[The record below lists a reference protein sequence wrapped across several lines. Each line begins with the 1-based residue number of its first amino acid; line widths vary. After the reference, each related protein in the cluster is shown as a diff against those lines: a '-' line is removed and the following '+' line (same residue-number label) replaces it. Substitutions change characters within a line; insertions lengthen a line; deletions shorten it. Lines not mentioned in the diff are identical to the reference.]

1 MARNQIGS
9 VWSASNETSN
19 DTFQSLPARTITAG
33 SLVIVVG
40 RFENSG
46 IATVSVSDTAGA
58 TWQVQSQFNSNI
70 QTFIAW
76 SYNHPGYTNDI
87 ITATY
92 DVPRAYRNMAAIE
105 LDGSD
110 TSDPAQVANIVKSSA
125 VLNHSMTVSTP
136 CDIFAIQGSYS
147 TSEIIATSP
156 AVDLIPSEND
166 LYLFSTIR
174 NASTSPVTIANTG
187 GGGNQASISLAFSY
201 PGGGDVTAPTLTSA
215 TATATGANTAT
226 GGVTT
231 TEAGPAWAVLTTS
244 STTPSAAQIKAGQN
258 HTGAAASASAT
269 ATLAAGVNSSAFA
282 FTGLTGGGTYWLH
295 VVQDDTATPAN
306 TSTPITSASS
316 ITTPTPDTTP
326 PVLTGSITVG
336 AKTSST
342 IDISWPAGSDDT
354 AVVAYDVRINGGSW
368 IDNGTGLSYTA
379 TGLAALT
386 EYTFDVT
393 ARDAAGNRSSAI
405 STTTS
410 TYRAGALAST
420 ILLITGP
427 QDGNPAGFL
436 YAFAG
441 TVSAGD
447 WLSYTIVS
455 GPTPAGGSLDA
466 NAMGAFS
473 YTGPAPATMVIQ
485 PEVNGANAPETIT
498 VTLYDNS
505 VSLGAASMAST
516 PTYGSGPVSQAAPV
530 PLTGTAVAV
539 ASAYGSGQIAQG
551 APVVLA
557 GAAFAVIPAM
567 GAGGLVQGVPV
578 ALSATPFTVI
588 PVFSAG
594 ALSQAAPVALM
605 GAALSVST
613 AYGPGAI
620 SDAPTFTSMAPS
632 PVCATYRRD
641 SYPAHTFQKLAGE
654 TLDFDID
661 FRYELRS
668 TQDAARIH
676 DPVEIQAGQGVDVL
690 GAYWV
695 PGLRRVKMWIA
706 GGEAQGKSDISIWL
720 NTEAGRRLQVDVRV
734 QIK

>member
-1 MARNQIGS
+1 MTLFVDTFDGTDGQLVSARTGWGTTPGYVDVLKINGSGAVRNDAYVEDPKSVIHDTGALDHYIKVVIGAGYISSQGKISLGVSQTGRAPKFICSYFASTTTLQIRGLRGGS
-9 VWSASNETSN
+9 YQTLTSLTITLAAGDEIYIEQN
-19 DTFQSLPARTITAG
+19 DTAKT
-33 SLVIVVG
+33 LVIKRNGETVFAEPNTSYYNDPAYSGVG
-40 RFENSG
+40 FVLDYSG
-46 IATVSVSDTAGA
+46 LAATD
-58 TWQVQSQFNSNI
+58 
-70 QTFIAW
+70 
-76 SYNHPGYTNDI
+76 DI
-87 ITATY
+87 I
-92 DVPRAYRNMAAIE
+92 RSFE
-105 LDGSD
+105 
-110 TSDPAQVANIVKSSA
+110 
-125 VLNHSMTVSTP
+125 
-136 CDIFAIQGSYS
+136 
-147 TSEIIATSP
+147 
-156 AVDLIPSEND
+156 
-166 LYLFSTIR
+166 
-174 NASTSPVTIANTG
+174 ANT
-187 GGGNQASISLAFSY
+187 L
-201 PGGGDVTAPTLTSA
+201 GGDVTAPTLTSA
-215 TATATGANTAT
+215 TATATSATTAT

-231 TEAGPAWAVLTTS
+231 DEAGPAWAVLTTS

-258 HTGAAASASAT
+258 HTGAAASASDT
-269 ATLAAGVNSSAFA
+269 ATLTVGVNSSVFA
-282 FTGLTGGGTYWLH
+282 FTGLTAGQTYWEH

-316 ITTPTPDTTP
+316 ITTPAPDTTNP
-326 PVLTGSITVG
+326 TWPGGTTLGAT
-336 AKTSST
+336 AKTDTTVTLTASADATDNVGVTGYEWS
-342 IDISWPAGSDDT
+342 SDDG
-354 AVVAYDVRINGGSW
+354 A
-368 IDNGTGLSYTA
+368 SYPFTSL
-379 TGLAALT
+379 TKTFQFTALT
-386 EYTFDVT
+386 ALTSYPFKSR
-393 ARDAAGNRSSAI
+393 AYDAAGNKSAPI
-405 STTTS
+405 ALTTS
-410 TYRAGALAST
+410 TYRAGDTAAN
-420 ILLITGP
+420 IIANTGP
-427 QDGNPAGFL
+427 VGGNPAGFL
-436 YAFAG
+436 HAFAS
-441 TVSAGD
+441 TVSSTD

-516 PTYGSGPVSQAAPV
+516 PVYGVGSVSQAAPV

-567 GAGGLVQGVPV
+567 GAGGLMQGVPV
-578 ALSATPFTVI
+578 ALSADSFVVI

-613 AYGPGAI
+613 AYGPGVI

-641 SYPAHTFQKLAGE
+641 SYPAHTFHKLAGE

-668 TQDAARIH
+668 TQDSARIH
-676 DPVEIQAGQGVDVL
+676 DPVEIQAGQGVEVL

-734 QIK
+734 QIN

>member
-1 MARNQIGS
+1 MA
-9 VWSASNETSN
+9 
-19 DTFQSLPARTITAG
+19 
-33 SLVIVVG
+33 
-40 RFENSG
+40 
-46 IATVSVSDTAGA
+46 
-58 TWQVQSQFNSNI
+58 
-70 QTFIAW
+70 TFIDDFDGAAGTLLSSRTGW
-76 SYNHPGYTNDI
+76 AKGFGYYDI
-87 ITATY
+87 WQ
-92 DVPRAYRNMAAIE
+92 
-105 LDGSD
+105 LDGSGAASHPAYSDDGKQALHD
-110 TSDPAQVANIVKSSA
+110 TGSLSHYVKVVLGTGFLGSARGCGIILGGGVASGA
-125 VLNHSMTVSTP
+125 LTVEDS
-136 CDIFAIQGSYS
+136 GG
-147 TSEIIATSP
+147 
-156 AVDLIPSEND
+156 D
-166 LYLFSTIR
+166 LYLFLRGSNAQNLGSGWAAGDELEVAWNAVTQLVTVRR
-174 NASTSPVTIANTG
+174 NGVQVGAAVD
-187 GGGNQASISLAFSY
+187 LAGFGWTDNGSSAGLDLAY
-201 PGGGDVTAPTLTSA
+201 SGQPARTDVFRSFEAGPLAPPDATPPTLT
-215 TATATGANTAT
+215 GA
-226 GGVTT
+226 
-231 TEAGPAWAVLTTS
+231 
-244 STTPSAAQIKAGQN
+244 
-258 HTGAAASASAT
+258 
-269 ATLAAGVNSSAFA
+269 
-282 FTGLTGGGTYWLH
+282 
-295 VVQDDTATPAN
+295 
-306 TSTPITSASS
+306 
-316 ITTPTPDTTP
+316 
-326 PVLTGSITVG
+326 ITVG

-342 IDISWPAGSDDT
+342 VDLSWPAGSDDT
-354 AVVAYDVRINGGSW
+354 GIVAYDVRVNGGAW

-386 EYTFDVT
+386 EYTFEVT
-393 ARDAAGNRSSAI
+393 ARDAAGNRSTPALSV
-405 STTTS
+405 TTS

-420 ILLITGP
+420 ILLVTGP

-441 TVSAGD
+441 TVSASD

-505 VSLGAASMAST
+505 VSLGAAPMAST
-516 PTYGSGPVSQAAPV
+516 PVYGVGSVSQAAPV

-567 GAGGLVQGVPV
+567 GNGAVSQGAPVALSGAALAVVPAMGAGGLVQGVPV
-578 ALSATPFTVI
+578 ALSATPFAVI
-588 PVFSAG
+588 PVFSVG

-620 SDAPTFTSMAPS
+620 SDAPTFTSLAPS

-668 TQDAARIH
+668 TQDSARIH
-676 DPVEIQAGQGVDVL
+676 DPVEIQAGQGVEVL

-695 PGLRRVKMWIA
+695 PGLRRVKMWVT
-706 GGEAQGKSDISIWL
+706 GGESQGKSDISIWL

>member
-1 MARNQIGS
+1 MAVFTDTFDGAAGQLIGS
-9 VWSASNETSN
+9 RTGWTSSPGYWDIWKLDGAGAAQVSGADVSDGKAVLHDTGAASHYAQVVIGNGFVISEGTLAFIACASGRYDGLAVRYADGSLELRAGIVNPLIVGYAVALAAGDVIRVAFKN
-19 DTFQSLPARTITAG
+19 DTKRAEVFLNGVRVIDEDVSAEPAITFGSTLTGFTSQYSGVTPTADVFRSFEAG
-33 SLVIVVG
+33 
-40 RFENSG
+40 EY
-46 IATVSVSDTAGA
+46 A
-58 TWQVQSQFNSNI
+58 
-70 QTFIAW
+70 
-76 SYNHPGYTNDI
+76 
-87 ITATY
+87 
-92 DVPRAYRNMAAIE
+92 
-105 LDGSD
+105 D
-110 TSDPAQVANIVKSSA
+110 TSD
-125 VLNHSMTVSTP
+125 
-136 CDIFAIQGSYS
+136 G
-147 TSEIIATSP
+147 
-156 AVDLIPSEND
+156 
-166 LYLFSTIR
+166 
-174 NASTSPVTIANTG
+174 
-187 GGGNQASISLAFSY
+187 
-201 PGGGDVTAPTLTSA
+201 
-215 TATATGANTAT
+215 
-226 GGVTT
+226 
-231 TEAGPAWAVLTTS
+231 
-244 STTPSAAQIKAGQN
+244 
-258 HTGAAASASAT
+258 
-269 ATLAAGVNSSAFA
+269 
-282 FTGLTGGGTYWLH
+282 
-295 VVQDDTATPAN
+295 
-306 TSTPITSASS
+306 
-316 ITTPTPDTTP
+316 TP

-354 AVVAYDVRINGGSW
+354 AVVAYDVRVNGGSW
-368 IDNGTGLSYTA
+368 IDNGLALTYSASGLDALTSYTF
-379 TGLAALT
+379 
-386 EYTFDVT
+386 EVT
-393 ARDAAGNRSSAI
+393 ARDAAGNRSTPALSV
-405 STTTS
+405 TTS
-410 TYRAGALAST
+410 TYRDGALAST
-420 ILLITGP
+420 ILLLTGP
-427 QDGNPAGFL
+427 QGGNPAGFL
-436 YAFAG
+436 YDFAS
-441 TVSAGD
+441 TVATSA

-505 VSLGAASMAST
+505 VSLGSAPMAST

-567 GAGGLVQGVPV
+567 GNGAVSQGAPVALSGAALAVVPAMGAGGLVQGVPV
-578 ALSATPFTVI
+578 ALSATPFAVI

-695 PGLRRVKMWIA
+695 PGLRRVKLWVA

-720 NTEAGRRLQVDVRV
+720 NTAAGRRLQVDVRV

>member
-1 MARNQIGS
+1 MA
-9 VWSASNETSN
+9 VFT
-19 DTFQSLPARTITAG
+19 DTFDGANGTLLSSRSGWASIGGFYDVLQLDGAGALKSIAYTADAKTVAHDTAALSHYVKAVLGAGFFTAERGAAILFGASSRYDGYTLENTSYGLYLYINGNNGTFLSSDFVAGDEVEATWDANAKTVAVRRNGNLISTIDVSAQTIANGAYAGVYLKYDSVNGGAFADLLRSFEAG
-33 SLVIVVG
+33 SL
-40 RFENSG
+40 
-46 IATVSVSDTAGA
+46 APSDT
-58 TWQVQSQFNSNI
+58 
-70 QTFIAW
+70 
-76 SYNHPGYTNDI
+76 
-87 ITATY
+87 
-92 DVPRAYRNMAAIE
+92 
-105 LDGSD
+105 
-110 TSDPAQVANIVKSSA
+110 
-125 VLNHSMTVSTP
+125 
-136 CDIFAIQGSYS
+136 
-147 TSEIIATSP
+147 
-156 AVDLIPSEND
+156 
-166 LYLFSTIR
+166 
-174 NASTSPVTIANTG
+174 
-187 GGGNQASISLAFSY
+187 
-201 PGGGDVTAPTLTSA
+201 TAPTLT
-215 TATATGANTAT
+215 
-226 GGVTT
+226 
-231 TEAGPAWAVLTTS
+231 GP
-244 STTPSAAQIKAGQN
+244 
-258 HTGAAASASAT
+258 
-269 ATLAAGVNSSAFA
+269 
-282 FTGLTGGGTYWLH
+282 
-295 VVQDDTATPAN
+295 
-306 TSTPITSASS
+306 
-316 ITTPTPDTTP
+316 
-326 PVLTGSITVG
+326 ITVG
-336 AKTSST
+336 SKTSST
-342 IDISWPAGSDDT
+342 VDLSWPAGSDDT
-354 AVVAYDVRINGGSW
+354 GIVAYDVRVNGGSW

-386 EYTFDVT
+386 EYTFEVT

-420 ILLITGP
+420 ILLVTGP

-441 TVSAGD
+441 TVSASD

-516 PTYGSGPVSQAAPV
+516 PVYGSGPVSQAAPV

-557 GAAFAVIPAM
+557 GAAFAVIPAI
-567 GAGGLVQGVPV
+567 GAGGLMQGVPV
-578 ALSATPFTVI
+578 ALSADSFVVI

-605 GAALSVST
+605 GTALSVST

-668 TQDAARIH
+668 TQDSARIH
-676 DPVEIQAGQGVDVL
+676 DPVEIQAGQGIEVL

-720 NTEAGRRLQVDVRV
+720 NTAAGRRLQVDVRV